1 MDATVISTRIRL
13 ARNVDGLPFPHKLK
27 RADALNIIDGVTRA
41 LTPLDR
47 FVRYDMSGISQLDG
61 AILQESI

>member
-41 LTPLDR
+41 LAPRSEEHT
-47 FVRYDMSGISQLDG
+47 SE
-61 AILQESI
+61 LQSH